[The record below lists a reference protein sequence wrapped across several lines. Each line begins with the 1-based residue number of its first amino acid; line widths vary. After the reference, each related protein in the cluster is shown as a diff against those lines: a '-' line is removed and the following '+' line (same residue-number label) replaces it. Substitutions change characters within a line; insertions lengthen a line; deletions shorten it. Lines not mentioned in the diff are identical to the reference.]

1 MKLIIS
7 TFLIVPHSLIYES
20 LLIVEYTHFG
30 QFEEE
35 CFGWWQKNRV
45 MKKALF
51 LELKIAGG
59 EYAQFVRKVAF
70 LEKVD
75 VLQKLTC

>member
-1 MKLIIS
+1 MVAKNPRNEKGS
-7 TFLIVPHSLIYES
+7 F
-20 LLIVEYTHFG
+20 FG
-30 QFEEE
+30 IE
-35 CFGWWQKNRV
+35 
-45 MKKALF
+45 KK
-51 LELKIAGG
+51 AGG